1 MSAPVLVVDDEP
13 QVLRVLT
20 DLVQRAGSS
29 ARTANSA
36 TEALALA
43 AEETFSAFVIDYQM
57 PDLLAPDLLRKL
69 AALQPDASRIV
80 MTGMP
85 SLDAVLR
92 AVNEGEI
99 YRFVT
104 KPWLTAEMVSTL
116 RGAIQRYDLLLA
128 NQQLR
133 EESIQLNRRL
143 AETNSLLDAKVCE
156 LQEQRRL
163 LGESRA
169 ELEKN
174 YHNSLE
180 LCRRILNTF
189 NPLLAAQARM
199 SAEIM
204 SKLLAQG
211 QFLAEE
217 RSALHIASR
226 LYDLGLTGVPAET
239 VRRIQDSDQ
248 RLDEETESLRR
259 HHPIYGQTLAAFV
272 DPNPL
277 LGDTI
282 RAHHEHYDGTGY
294 PDALSA
300 ERIPWAARCLAV
312 VVAYVE
318 KISAHKTHEEALDS
332 MLSQAGRQFDPK
344 ALQLFLAC
352 VRGPQEME
360 ELRQVRLEE
369 LRPGMRLASDFTT
382 PSGLV
387 LYPKG
392 LALDEETI
400 GLLKKTLRF
409 QPSGGR
415 MTVDIGSDPF
425 VA

>member
-1 MSAPVLVVDDEP
+1 MSPPVLVVDDEP
-13 QVLRVLT
+13 PVLRVLS
-20 DLVQRAGSS
+20 DLVDRAGSKARS
-29 ARTANSA
+29 AATAA
-36 TEALALA
+36 EALALA
-43 AEETFSAFVIDYQM
+43 SQETFSAFVIDYQM
-57 PDLLAPDLLRKL
+57 PDMLAPDLLREL

-104 KPWLTAEMVSTL
+104 KPWLSAEMISTL
-116 RGAIQRYDLLLA
+116 RGAIQRYDLIQA
-128 NQQLR
+128 NHHLR
-133 EESIQLNRRL
+133 KESIELNQRL
-143 AETNSLLDAKVCE
+143 AEANSLLDSKVSE
-156 LQEQRRL
+156 LEEKRRL
-163 LGESRA
+163 LAESQA

-199 SAEIM
+199 TSELTA
-204 SKLLAQG
+204 KLLAQG
-211 QFLAEE
+211 QFTREE
-217 RSALHIASR
+217 RSALHVASR
-226 LYDLGLTGVPAET
+226 LYDLGLTGVPVET
-239 VRRIQDSDQ
+239 VRRIQDPTQ
-248 RLDEETESLRR
+248 RLDEENESLRR
-259 HHPIYGQTLAAFV
+259 HHPVYGQTLASFV
-272 DPNPL
+272 DPSGL
-277 LGDTI
+277 LGETI
-282 RAHHEHYDGTGY
+282 RAHHECYDGEGY
-294 PDALSA
+294 PDGLAGD
-300 ERIPWAARCLAV
+300 RIPWTARCLAV

-318 KISAHKTHEEALDS
+318 KISAHQTHEEALDT
-332 MLSQAGRQFDPK
+332 MLPMANRRFDPQ

-352 VRGPQEME
+352 VRGPQEIQ
-360 ELRQVRLEE
+360 ELRQVRLDD

-400 GLLKKTLRF
+400 GLLRKTLRF
-409 QPSGGR
+409 QPVGGR
-415 MTVDIGSDPF
+415 MTVDVSADPF
-425 VA
+425 NA